1 MIITE
6 HEVSSISK
14 SIIQSFHFY
23 HDFKV
28 KNVITNG
35 LSPAGEML
43 TVTLG

>member
-6 HEVSSISK
+6 QEVFK
-14 SIIQSFHFY
+14 KKMFQLFNFY
-23 HDFKV
+23 NDFKV